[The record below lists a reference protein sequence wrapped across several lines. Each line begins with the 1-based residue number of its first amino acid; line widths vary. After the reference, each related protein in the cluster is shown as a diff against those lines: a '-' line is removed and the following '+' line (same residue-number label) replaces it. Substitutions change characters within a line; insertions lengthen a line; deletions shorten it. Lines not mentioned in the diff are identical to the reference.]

1 MIRAGFLSDAE
12 RKALTRIARDGL
24 EEHRVARRAN
34 SLILLDRGWS
44 CEEVAEALMLDDDTV
59 RTWHGS
65 FKTGGVDS
73 VQSFE
78 FKGGSSNLESAEFS
92 VTFYQLVTCAHS
104 RRATVR

>member
-34 SLILLDRGWS
+34 ALLLLDRGMS
-44 CEEVAEALMLDDDTV
+44 CEGGEGVTSVLFLDDDTV

-73 VQSFE
+73 VHSFE
-78 FKGGSSNLESAEFS
+78 FKGGSSNLTAEQIK
-92 VTFYQLVTCAHS
+92 QL
-104 RRATVR
+104 RAWATMAGEDAAV